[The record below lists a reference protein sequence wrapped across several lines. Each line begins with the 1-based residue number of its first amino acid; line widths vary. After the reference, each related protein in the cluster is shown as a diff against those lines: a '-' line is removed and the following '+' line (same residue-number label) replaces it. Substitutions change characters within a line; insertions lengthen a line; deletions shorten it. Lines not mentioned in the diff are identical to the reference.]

1 MKYVII
7 GGVAGGATAAARLRR
22 IDEVSDIVLLEKGPH
37 ISYANCGLPY
47 YIGGVITDRANLLVQ
62 TPASFGKRF
71 RIDVRVQNE
80 VLAIHPSTQTLTIRR
95 ANGETYEETY
105 DKLLLSPGANPVRPP
120 LEGIDSEGIF
130 TLRNVEDTDR
140 IKEYVTK
147 RSVRRAVVVGAGFI
161 GLEMAENLHHA
172 GVNVSVVEMGNQV
185 MAPIDFS
192 MAAPVHQHLLQKGVS
207 LYLEEG
213 VTSFKRENNKITV
226 FLKSGKS
233 LEADMVLLSIGVRP
247 ATKLAVD
254 AGLKIGEAGGIWVDE
269 YLQTSEKNI
278 YAVGD
283 AIEYPHPLTGK
294 PWLNYLANPANR
306 QGRIVADNM
315 VFGNRVTYEGA
326 IGTSI
331 AKVFDMTVASTG
343 LAAKRLK
350 QWGMEYQSSI
360 THSASHAS
368 YYPGALPL
376 TLKLTFHPKTG
387 KLYGAQCIGYEGV
400 DKRIDQIAGLIKR
413 GGTVYD
419 LMETEHAYAPPFS
432 SAKDPI
438 AIAGYVA
445 SNLISGAMPAITWRE
460 LQEKKNEVFLV
471 DTRTADEFSFGS
483 IKGAVNIPLDNL
495 RERIN
500 EIPTDRPVV
509 LFCAIGL
516 RGYLAQRI
524 LMGRGYT
531 NVQNLIGG
539 YQTYAAAIA
548 PVLPPSD
555 NDPKTSAQSAASS
568 SASAIEASTSKT
580 KQPLKVNACGL
591 QCPGPILQVK
601 KAMDSVSVGDEVEIV
616 ATDAGFARDAQAW
629 CNSTGNRL
637 VARHEEKGRYTVV
650 IEKGAKQNEEPQK
663 PEGGRGKTL
672 ILFSDDLDKALATFV
687 LANGA
692 AATGQKVSI
701 FFTFWGLNV
710 LKKVQKPKVQKDI
723 FGKMFGWMLPSNSL
737 QLKLSKMNMGGMGRR
752 MMRYLMKR
760 KGVDSLEV
768 LRAQALAQGVEFI
781 ACQMSMDM
789 MGIHRDEL
797 LDEVSVGGVAT
808 YMERAD
814 KSNVNL
820 FI

>member
-1 MKYVII
+1 MKYIII

-22 IDEVSDIVLLEKGPH
+22 VDEKSDILLLEKGKY

-47 YIGGVITDRANLLVQ
+47 YIGGVIDEREKLLVQ
-62 TPASFGKRF
+62 TPASFGQRF
-71 RIDVRVQNE
+71 RVDVRVENE
-80 VLAIHPSTQTLTIRR
+80 VIAIHPQNKTITVRTVDG
-95 ANGETYEETY
+95 GEYEETY
-105 DKLLLSPGANPVRPP
+105 DKLLLSPGATPVRPP
-120 LEGIDSEGIF
+120 LEGINSEGIF

-140 IKEYVTK
+140 IKSYLTEHAVK
-147 RSVRRAVVVGAGFI
+147 RAVVVGAGFI

-172 GVNVSVVEMGNQV
+172 GVSVSVVEMGNQV

-192 MAAPVHQHLLQKGVS
+192 MAAPVHQHLVQKGVS

-213 VTSFKRENNKITV
+213 VTHFQRTEQGITV
-226 FLKSGKS
+226 FLKSGKTIP
-233 LEADMVLLSIGVRP
+233 ADMVLLSIGVRP
-247 ATKLAVD
+247 ATALARD
-254 AGLKIGEAGGIWVDE
+254 AGLKIGEAGGIWVNE
-269 YLQTSEKNI
+269 YLETSEKDI

-315 VFGNRVTYEGA
+315 VFGNKVSYEGA

-350 QWGMEYQSSI
+350 QWEMEYQSSV
-360 THSASHAS
+360 THSASHAG
-368 YYPGALPL
+368 YYPDALPL
-376 TLKLTFHPKTG
+376 TLKLTFHPVTG

-419 LMETEHAYAPPFS
+419 LMETEHTYAPPFS

-445 SNLISGAMPAITWRE
+445 SNIIIGAMPIITWRE
-460 LQEKKNEVFLV
+460 LVQQKNEVMLI
-471 DTRTADEFSFGS
+471 DTRTPEEFSFGS
-483 IKGAVNIPLDNL
+483 IPGAINIPLDDL
-495 RERIN
+495 RDRMSEV
-500 EIPTDRPVV
+500 PTSKPVV
-509 LFCAIGL
+509 LFCAVGL

-524 LMGRGYT
+524 LMGNGYR
-531 NVQNLIGG
+531 NVRNLSGG
-539 YQTYAAAIA
+539 YKLYSAAVA
-548 PVLPPSD
+548 PVPDKVAIPQVNSIES
-555 NDPKTSAQSAASS
+555 TVSS
-568 SASAIEASTSKT
+568 SKE
-580 KQPLKVNACGL
+580 PLKINACGL
-591 QCPGPILQVK
+591 QCPGPIMQVK
-601 KAMDSVSVGDEVEIV
+601 KAMDTLAPGEQVEIV
-616 ATDAGFARDAQAW
+616 ATDAGFARDASAW
-629 CNSTGNRL
+629 CDTTGNRL
-637 VARHEEKGRYTVV
+637 IGSHEEKGRYTVT
-650 IEKGAKQNEEPQK
+650 IEKGDPAAVCPSSA
-663 PEGGRGKTL
+663 GAIAGRGKTL

-692 AATGQKVSI
+692 AATGQKVTV

-710 LKKVQKPKVQKDI
+710 LKKVQKPKVKKDI
-723 FGKMFGWMLPSNSL
+723 FGKMFGMMLPSSSL
-737 QLKLSKMNMGGMGRR
+737 KLKLSKMNMFGMGSR
-752 MMRYLMKR
+752 MMRFLMKQ
-760 KGVDSLEV
+760 KGVDSLES
-768 LRAQALAQGVEFI
+768 LRSQALAQGVEFI

-789 MGIHRDEL
+789 MGISREEL
-797 LDEVSVGGVAT
+797 LDEVTIGGVAT

-814 KSNVNL
+814 KANVNL

>member
-1 MKYVII
+1 MKYIII

-22 IDEVSDIVLLEKGPH
+22 VDEKSDILLLEKGKY

-47 YIGGVITDRANLLVQ
+47 YIGGVIDEREKLLVQ
-62 TPASFGKRF
+62 TPASFGQRF
-71 RIDVRVQNE
+71 RVDVRVENE
-80 VLAIHPSTQTLTIRR
+80 VIAIHPQNKTVTVRTVDG
-95 ANGETYEETY
+95 GEYEETY
-105 DKLLLSPGANPVRPP
+105 DKLLLSPGATPVRPP

-140 IKEYVTK
+140 IKSYLTEHAVK
-147 RSVRRAVVVGAGFI
+147 RAVVVGAGFI

-172 GVNVSVVEMGNQV
+172 GVSVSVVEMGNQV

-192 MAAPVHQHLLQKGVS
+192 MAAPVHQHLVQKGVS

-213 VTSFKRENNKITV
+213 VTHFQRTEQGITV
-226 FLKSGKS
+226 FLKSGKTIP
-233 LEADMVLLSIGVRP
+233 ADMVLLSIGVRP
-247 ATKLAVD
+247 ATALAKD
-254 AGLKIGEAGGIWVDE
+254 TGLKIGEAGGIWVNE
-269 YLQTSEKNI
+269 YLETSEKDI

-315 VFGNRVTYEGA
+315 VFGNKVSYEGA

-350 QWGMEYQSSI
+350 QWEMEYQSSV
-360 THSASHAS
+360 THSASHAG
-368 YYPGALPL
+368 YYPDALPL
-376 TLKLTFHPKTG
+376 TLKLTFHPVTG

-419 LMETEHAYAPPFS
+419 LMETEHTYAPPFS

-445 SNLISGAMPAITWRE
+445 SNIISDAMPIITWRE
-460 LQEKKNEVFLV
+460 LVQQKNEVMLI
-471 DTRTADEFSFGS
+471 DTRTPEEFSFGS
-483 IKGAVNIPLDNL
+483 IPGAINIPLDDL
-495 RERIN
+495 RDRMSEV
-500 EIPTDRPVV
+500 PTSKPVV
-509 LFCAIGL
+509 LFCAVGL

-524 LMGRGYT
+524 LMGNGYR
-531 NVQNLIGG
+531 NVRNLSGG
-539 YQTYAAAIA
+539 YKLYSAAVA
-548 PVLPPSD
+548 PVPVPDKVATPQVGPIESMV
-555 NDPKTSAQSAASS
+555 SS
-568 SASAIEASTSKT
+568 SKE
-580 KQPLKVNACGL
+580 PLKINACGL
-591 QCPGPILQVK
+591 QCPGPIMQVK
-601 KAMDSVSVGDEVEIV
+601 KAMDTLAPGEQVEIV
-616 ATDAGFARDAQAW
+616 ATDAGFARDASAW
-629 CNSTGNRL
+629 CDTTGNRL
-637 VARHEEKGRYTVV
+637 IGSHEEKGRYTVT
-650 IEKGAKQNEEPQK
+650 IEKGDPAAVCPSSA
-663 PEGGRGKTL
+663 GAIAGRGKTL

-692 AATGQKVSI
+692 AATGQKVTV

-710 LKKVQKPKVQKDI
+710 LKKVQKPKVKKDI
-723 FGKMFGWMLPSNSL
+723 FGKMFGMMLPSSSL
-737 QLKLSKMNMGGMGRR
+737 KLKLSKMNMFGMGSR
-752 MMRYLMKR
+752 MMRFLMKQ
-760 KGVDSLEV
+760 KGVDSLES
-768 LRAQALAQGVEFI
+768 LRSQALAQGVEFI

-789 MGIHRDEL
+789 MGISREEL
-797 LDEVSVGGVAT
+797 LDEVTIGGVAT

-814 KSNVNL
+814 KANVNL